1 MSMNNCPCGSGLM
14 LETCCGQYFEN
25 LAAPTAEALMRTRY
39 SAHVLGKARYLSDT
53 LSVAQRADFDI
64 AETERMF
71 GQTKWLELEIRKTT
85 DGGESDQ
92 TGTVEFVARCR
103 DKKWP
108 RHSPRAFFLY
118 PRGWPLGVRRLCHE
132 PEGGNPPGGKSR
144 PQRPLPLRIREETKP
159 LPAKAGRFD
168 VATDLK
174 SVFSTSACPACK

>member
-1 MSMNNCPCGSGLM
+1 MSMNSCPCGSGLM
-14 LETCCGQYFEN
+14 LETCCGQYFEK

-53 LSVAQRADFDI
+53 LSVAQRADFDV

-103 DKKWP
+103 DKNGP
-108 RHSPRAFFLY
+108 GIH
-118 PRGWPLGVRRLCHE
+118 HE
-132 PEGGNPPGGKSR
+132 LSSF
-144 PQRPLPLRIREETKP
+144 IREDGRWVFDDCVMNPKAETRRVEKV
-159 LPAKAGRFD
+159 GRND
-168 VATDLK
+168 P
-174 SVFSTSACPACK
+174 CPCGSGKKFKKCCGA